1 MPVNGHIGEPVPS
14 PGEILRDETTTRRF
28 ASGAETTGPGKGGFG
43 SVVTVTAAA
52 PSASTAERPASFI
65 GGAA

>member
-1 MPVNGHIGEPVPS
+1 MPVKGHEGDPVPN

-43 SVVTVTAAA
+43 SVVTVIAAA
-52 PSASTAERPASFI
+52 PSAIAAVRPASVI